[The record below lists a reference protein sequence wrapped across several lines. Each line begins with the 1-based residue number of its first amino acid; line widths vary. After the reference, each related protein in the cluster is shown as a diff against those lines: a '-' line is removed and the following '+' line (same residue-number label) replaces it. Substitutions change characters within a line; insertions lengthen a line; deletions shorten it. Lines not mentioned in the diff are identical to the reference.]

1 MTAEQKARD
10 MLERMEVPGA
20 QSFSAGELVEIAN
33 TIADAERFRSL
44 RPWDG
49 FPFANTDTVWIEP
62 GKSMQG

>member
-10 MLERMEVPGA
+10 VLKRLGIVGA
-20 QSFSAGELVEIAN
+20 RYFSGGELGELAK

-49 FPFANTDTVWIEP
+49 LPFANTDTVWIEP
-62 GKSMQG
+62 GRRDG